1 MEATN
6 TPDEFGWLLE
16 VNHFGEWR
24 KQMRSYSLL
33 TNTVLKISGF
43 AAADA
48 ATLGAY
54 VHATDAMFSVHRLVM
69 GSNTQFCPNA
79 YGAATRLLFDAC
91 ADQSAA
97 WQNAVFR
104 ETARLIYTINGVS

>member
-43 AAADA
+43 AGQMRRHSAR
-48 ATLGAY
+48 
-54 VHATDAMFSVHRLVM
+54 MFTPLMR
-69 GSNTQFCPNA
+69 C
-79 YGAATRLLFDAC
+79 
-91 ADQSAA
+91 SA
-97 WQNAVFR
+97 F
-104 ETARLIYTINGVS
+104 TA